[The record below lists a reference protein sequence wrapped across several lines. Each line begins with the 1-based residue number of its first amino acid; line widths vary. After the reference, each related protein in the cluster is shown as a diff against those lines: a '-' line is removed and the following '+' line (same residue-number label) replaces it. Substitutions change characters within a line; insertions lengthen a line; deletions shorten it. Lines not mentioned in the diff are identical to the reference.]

1 MHFEIV
7 FDFVIKTKKKQFY
20 LIGLDNIPLHGTK
33 HYRLFPCDFLHAIQ
47 VHA

>member
-20 LIGLDNIPLHGTK
+20 LIGLDPLHGTK
-33 HYRLFPCDFLHAIQ
+33 HYRLFPCDFLHTIQ
-47 VHA
+47 LHA